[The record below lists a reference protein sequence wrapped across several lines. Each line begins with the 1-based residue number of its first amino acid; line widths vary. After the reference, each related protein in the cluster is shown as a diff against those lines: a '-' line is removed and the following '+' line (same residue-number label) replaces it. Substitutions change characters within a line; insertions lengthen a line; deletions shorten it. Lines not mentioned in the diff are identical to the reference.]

1 MSKVLELINTGAVY
15 IKKTNNNF
23 LLGKIKSIIECLK
36 IDIPLNEP
44 NVDEPVILLTDDD
57 CVMSS
62 CSPSSEFQSL
72 KASSSSGFQSLKA
85 SSNLNESEEM
95 RLVQEALLASDAKE
109 LIQPQN
115 QNQIRIR
122 NQPQNGSHVTN
133 SSGLEMIPEVNNRR
147 HQIESNNFNGAKQPK
162 IEIIESTAST
172 QQPAKLMESNG
183 SFNINEFIS
192 LEGPSDWMNS
202 TEENSSIVEQ
212 EQQFQT
218 GNMLSENPSF
228 QAPINSFQIPNE
240 SFGRKDNNNVF
251 QMPVQTHSNPIQVTS
266 DKPSQMSATYAQT
279 LNDNNTHISNDP
291 SQRSN
296 VNINKSND
304 KAQMSNVK
312 AQKSKDISQIKDN
325 SKRVQKTLTTTIYKC
340 HLCQCTNDRYSKLMF
355 HIANKHYKEDIMG
368 AIKNCEELA
377 CNLCEYKPT
386 NLQSLMGHLVVKH
399 KALDTLIPPKE
410 ELVITYKSESSDYYN
425 CHMCS
430 FFTKS
435 YTGILLHMG
444 SKHFKDE
451 MNRINPD
458 SFNVKCGMC
467 SHVATQPRNLRAH
480 LLMVHK
486 VLEKN
491 VPVKADLRKPRGK
504 IIKQVKPMEDKPSST
519 NKTVLGSI
527 SQFCC
532 HKCSYSTSAYR
543 SLVMHIALKH
553 LQEEMKE
560 INPDKA
566 NVQCSSCNHVASHP
580 KLLLSHLLMV
590 HKVADK
596 FLPPKDQLGRK
607 STENIITTKADKTA
621 AKKSKTIINVVP
633 SSSNKSVNESKNSFH
648 CHLCPFTTDHYRRVL
663 MHIASKHLKKEMSE
677 MELDKS
683 FPNCKLCSYV
693 AKKRDTLLQHQLMM
707 HKVLDKFVPPREE
720 LLKPRIV

>member
-1 MSKVLELINTGAVY
+1 
-15 IKKTNNNF
+15 
-23 LLGKIKSIIECLK
+23 
-36 IDIPLNEP
+36 
-44 NVDEPVILLTDDD
+44 
-57 CVMSS
+57 
-62 CSPSSEFQSL
+62 
-72 KASSSSGFQSLKA
+72 
-85 SSNLNESEEM
+85 
-95 RLVQEALLASDAKE
+95 
-109 LIQPQN
+109 
-115 QNQIRIR
+115 
-122 NQPQNGSHVTN
+122 
-133 SSGLEMIPEVNNRR
+133 MIPEVNIRR
-147 HQIESNNFNGAKQPK
+147 HPIESNNFNGAKQPK
-162 IEIIESTAST
+162 IEIIESTVSTLKPSKVMEAS
-172 QQPAKLMESNG
+172 SG

-192 LEGPSDWMNS
+192 LEGPSDWIDNI
-202 TEENSSIVEQ
+202 EENSSSIVEQ

-218 GNMLSENPSF
+218 GNMLSENAPF
-228 QAPINSFQIPNE
+228 QTSINSFQIPNG
-240 SFGRKDNNNVF
+240 SLGRKDTYLL
-251 QMPVQTHSNPIQVTS
+251 QMPNQIVCTSNQVSS
-266 DKPSQMSATYAQT
+266 DKPFHQIPAISAQT
-279 LNDNNTHISNDP
+279 LNDNTSTPNDP
-291 SQRSN
+291 SQILN
-296 VNINKSND
+296 VKTQISKDNINKSNENIKKSND
-304 KAQMSNVK
+304 KAK
-312 AQKSKDISQIKDN
+312 KSKDNAQIQNN
-325 SKRVQKTLTTTIYKC
+325 SKRTQKSFYKC
-340 HLCQCTNDRYSKLMF
+340 HLCQSTNDRYSKLMF

-368 AIKNCEELA
+368 AIKNCEDLA

-410 ELVITYKSESSDYYN
+410 ELVVSQKSESSDYYN

-435 YTGILLHMG
+435 YTSILLHMG

-458 SFNVKCGMC
+458 SSNVQC
-467 SHVATQPRNLRAH
+467 SLCSYVATQPRYLKAH
-480 LLMVHK
+480 LLILHK
-486 VLEKN
+486 VLDKN

-504 IIKQVKPMEDKPSST
+504 LIKQVKTKEDKTSST
-519 NKTVLGSI
+519 SKTVLGSI

-532 HKCSYSTSAYR
+532 HKCSYSTVIYR

-566 NVQCSSCNHVASHP
+566 NVQCSFCNHLASHP

-596 FLPPKDQLGRK
+596 FLPPKDQLIRK
-607 STENIITTKADKTA
+607 STDKIITTKADKTA
-621 AKKSKTIINVVP
+621 AKKSKPIINVVASTSNKGLDESKNNFHCHPKKSKTIINVVAA
-633 SSSNKSVNESKNSFH
+633 SSNKGLDESKDNFH

-683 FPNCKLCSYV
+683 FPNCRLCSYV

-707 HKVLDKFVPPREE
+707 HKVLDEFVPPREE